1 MTKRIATGIEGLD
14 EVLQG
19 GFPKG
24 SMILLGGNPGT
35 GKTVFS
41 GEFLHHG
48 GKNYEN
54 GLYVSFAEG
63 REAFINNMSSFGLN
77 FESLE
82 RENRFKILDL
92 VTMKEAGLDTLME
105 MITNDIDTFGV
116 ERLVIDSFTALANAF
131 EKPIDMRIT
140 LHLLS
145 KIIRQSGCT
154 TIIITEIPSGQQGI
168 GLGIEE
174 FVADG
179 IIILKKKWLEDRLLR
194 ELEVEKMR
202 GTRMTETRFLFT
214 LHNGFKIFQP
224 FEVKEVEERKRLE
237 PIPQQEQRF
246 STGCGEF
253 DQRIGGGLLR
263 GSMTLFEFGKN
274 IPRAVPLL
282 FLYPIVANFASQG
295 MASIILPSSGDNA
308 ESIYNMAKMLLFTDE
323 EINSFLR
330 VMEKLRSYLKR
341 DEKYIVS
348 LNSQTEDEQYEQG
361 AKLRQELKKNTGKP
375 VLEFLGLD
383 TAEAALGKNL
393 KGMLDRIVTDIRI
406 EGNLLILASKPEVG
420 EAARYASNMA
430 DVHIN
435 LIYENGVV
443 LFYGIRPRTSFYVV
457 EMDCSRGYRLPKF
470 TPIL

>member
-1 MTKRIATGIEGLD
+1 MAERIATGIEGLD

-41 GEFLHHG
+41 GEFLNHG

-54 GLYVSFAEG
+54 GLYVSFSEG
-63 REAFINNMSSFGLN
+63 REAFIDNMSSFGLH
-77 FESLE
+77 FDELE

-92 VTMKEAGLDTLME
+92 VTMKEGGLDTLME

-116 ERLVIDSFTALANAF
+116 ERLVIDSFTALTNAF
-131 EKPIDMRIT
+131 EKPIDTRIT

-154 TIIITEIPSGQQGI
+154 TIIITEMPTGQQGI

-179 IIILKKKWLEDRLLR
+179 IIILKKKWLENRLVR
-194 ELEVEKMR
+194 ELQIEKMR
-202 GTRMTETRFLFT
+202 GTRMTETRFPFT

-224 FEVKEVEERKRLE
+224 FEVSEVGERKRFK
-237 PIPQQEQRF
+237 PIPNEGERF
-246 STGCGEF
+246 STGCEEF
-253 DQRIGGGLLR
+253 DQIIGGGLPR
-263 GSMTLFEFGKN
+263 GGMTLFEFGKN
-274 IPRAVPLL
+274 IPRAIPLL
-282 FLYPIVANFASQG
+282 FLYPIMANFASQG

-308 ESIYNMAKMLLFTDE
+308 ESIYNIAKMLLFTDE

-330 VMEKLRSYLKR
+330 IMEKFRSYLKR
-341 DEKYIVS
+341 DEKYIIS
-348 LNSQTEDEQYEQG
+348 LNSQTEEEQYEKG
-361 AKLRQELKKNTGKP
+361 AKLRQELKKETGKP

-393 KGMLDRIVTDIRI
+393 KGILDRIVTDIRI
-406 EGNLLILASKPEVG
+406 EDNLLILTSKPEVG

-435 LIYENGVV
+435 LIYESGVV

-457 EMDCSRGYRLPKF
+457 EMDCSKGYRLPKF

>member
-35 GKTVFS
+35 GKTIFS

-54 GLYVSFAEG
+54 GLYVSFSEG
-63 REAFINNMSSFGLN
+63 REAFINNMSSFGLH
-77 FESLE
+77 FDELE

-92 VTMKEAGLDTLME
+92 VTMKEGGLDTLME

-116 ERLVIDSFTALANAF
+116 ERLVIDSFTALSNAF
-131 EKPIDMRIT
+131 EKPIDTRIT

-154 TIIITEIPSGQQGI
+154 TIIITEIPTEQQGI

-179 IIILKKKWLEDRLLR
+179 IIILKKKWLENRLVR
-194 ELEVEKMR
+194 ELQIEKMR
-202 GTRMTETRFLFT
+202 GTRMTETRFPFT

-224 FEVKEVEERKRLE
+224 FEVSEVKERKRFK
-237 PIPQQEQRF
+237 PIPNEGERF
-246 STGCGEF
+246 STGCEEF
-253 DQRIGGGLLR
+253 DRIIGGGLLK

-274 IPRAVPLL
+274 LPRAVPLL
-282 FLYPIVANFASQG
+282 FLVPIVSNFASQG
-295 MASIILPSSGDNA
+295 MANIILPGSGDNA
-308 ESIYNMAKMLLFTDE
+308 ESIYNIAKSLLFTDE

-330 VMEKLRSYLKR
+330 IMEKFRSYLKR
-341 DEKYIVS
+341 EEKYIVS
-348 LNSQTEDEQYEQG
+348 MNSQTTEEQYEKG

-383 TAEAALGKNL
+383 TAEAAIGKDL
-393 KGMLDRIVTDIRI
+393 KGILDRVVTDIRI
-406 EGNLLILASKPEVG
+406 EGNILILASKSEAG

-457 EMDCSRGYRLPKF
+457 EMDCSKGYRLPEF